1 MKIVVIGGTGLIGSK
16 TVAILR
22 QGGHEVVAASPNTGV
37 NSITGEG
44 LKEAMA
50 GTQVVIDLANSPS
63 FEDRAVLEFFETS
76 GRNLLAAEAAAG
88 VRHHVALS
96 IVGTDRTPDNGYFR
110 AKVAQEK
117 LIEASGI
124 PYTIIRSTQFLEFL
138 RGIAASRSHGE
149 VDSDRHSGRVR
160 LLPPTLE
167 ATMQT
172 VADRPEAPTA
182 IRTDLGAI
190 FVSLELSR
198 STWLITSLSP
208 GGGEKMSKQVVRGG
222 DVAGLLERFARL
234 REKARARTGKVFPF
248 IVIQEAGLDGF
259 WIDRALQNEG
269 IESHVVDPASIA
281 TSRRRR
287 RAKTDR
293 IDGEALVRALLA
305 YKRGE
310 PRVCAMVKAPTPEE
324 EDRRR
329 LCRERKVLIGE
340 RVQHVNRVKGLL
352 FSQGISGYEPLRR
365 DRRERLDTLQ
375 TGDGRPLPDH
385 LKAQVCRELDRLELL
400 LEQIKAVEAERDV
413 LLAAQ
418 QVAAPAPAAMLLDI
432 KGIGPEF
439 AAILWSEGLFRH
451 FDNRRQVASYAG
463 LAPTP
468 WQSGS
473 VDREQG
479 VSKTGNPRLRT
490 TLIQLAWL
498 WLRHQPQSALT
509 LWFEERVRRNGGRLK
524 KTTIVA
530 LARKLL
536 VALWKYVTAGVVIEG
551 AVMKRT

>member
-1 MKIVVIGGTGLIGSK
+1 MWLTRTFTFVLPARSSPTTTRPRK
-16 TVAILR
+16 TVWCC
-22 QGGHEVVAASPNTGV
+22 AATGP
-37 NSITGEG
+37 TP
-44 LKEAMA
+44 A
-50 GTQVVIDLANSPS
+50 
-63 FEDRAVLEFFETS
+63 RAVQSSPLAPPARNDGSPDGNMSTFSKPFSAGSTS
-76 GRNLLAAEAAAG
+76 IRRRCASAA
-88 VRHHVALS
+88 RRS
-96 IVGTDRTPDNGYFR
+96 N
-110 AKVAQEK
+110 
-117 LIEASGI
+117 I
-124 PYTIIRSTQFLEFL
+124 PS
-138 RGIAASRSHGE
+138 APSRSHGE
-149 VDSDRHSGRVR
+149 VDSDRHFGRVR

-182 IRTDLGAI
+182 ISTDLGAI
-190 FVSLELSR
+190 FFSLELSR

-208 GGGEKMSKQVVRGG
+208 GSGEKMSKQVVRGG

-248 IVIQEAGLDGF
+248 VVIQEAGLDGF

-287 RAKTDR
+287 RAKTDG
-293 IDGEALVRALLA
+293 IDGEVLVRALLA

-310 PRVCAMVKAPTPEE
+310 PRVCAMIKAPTPEE

-329 LCRERKVLIGE
+329 LCRERKVLIVE
-340 RVQHVNRVKGLL
+340 RVRHVNRVKGLL

-365 DRRERLDTLQ
+365 DRRRRLDTLQ
-375 TGDGRPLPDH
+375 TGDGRLLPDH

-479 VSKTGNPRLRT
+479 VSKAGNPRLRT

-498 WLRHQPQSALT
+498 WLRHQPDSALAR
-509 LWFEERVRRNGGRLK
+509 WFHERVNLNGGRLR
-524 KTTIVA
+524 KTTIV

-551 AVMKRT
+551 AVIKNA